1 MIFKK
6 KHFGVQ
12 QEPHVVELKLKKT
25 YKFMYEN
32 FVLSTQQ
39 DLYLLLEEK
48 DGHVETLK
56 FPFAIFKYGY
66 PNDEIGHPL
75 MKYGLGFYGL
85 FETKNSPWIE
95 ELLDLNRQHPRHKDE
110 YYSNRRHFIAKFKDV
125 TLEVIADSFEECAIS
140 KAEIMELFANE
151 MEKLRE

>member
-6 KHFGVQ
+6 KQSENQLDPVIK
-12 QEPHVVELKLKKT
+12 ELKLKKD

-32 FVLSTQQ
+32 FVFSTQH

-48 DGHVETLK
+48 DGQVETLK

-85 FETKNSPWIE
+85 FETQNSPWIKE
-95 ELLDLNRQHPRHKDE
+95 ILNLNRQHPSHKDE

-125 TLEVIADSFEECAIS
+125 TLEVIANGYEECTIS
-140 KAEIMELFANE
+140 KTDLMDLFSSEIDNLKE
-151 MEKLRE
+151 